1 MASVPR
7 FSELCV
13 PGAAAQAGLLHGIDG
28 VTQEL
33 VRILLAAKAEVPGN
47 LCGEKRDQIPRTEP
61 LSPPKAK
68 LWLGSPMWS
77 SGSSASMN
85 QL

>member
-1 MASVPR
+1 MASVPQY
-7 FSELCV
+7 SELCV

-33 VRILLAAKAEVPGN
+33 VCILLAAKAKVPGN
-47 LCGEKRDQIPRTEP
+47 LCREKRAQILHTEP
-61 LSPPKAK
+61 LWAPPKAK
-68 LWLGSPMWS
+68 LWGSPMWS
-77 SGSSASMN
+77 CGSSASMN

>member
-1 MASVPR
+1 MASVPPN
-7 FSELCV
+7 SELCV
-13 PGAAAQAGLLHGIDG
+13 PGAATQAGLLHGIDG

-47 LCGEKRDQIPRTEP
+47 LCREKRDQILCTAP
-61 LSPPKAK
+61 LSPPRAK
-68 LWLGSPMWS
+68 LWGSPMWS
-77 SGSSASMN
+77 CGSSASMN